1 MMQQP
6 PNEKQCE
13 ETKKT
18 QPITGKMP
26 SVAFLGIDIPTF
38 DQVMKH
44 AGFVSNST
52 HTQLSQRCM
61 IIQVHHS
68 R

>member
-1 MMQQP
+1 MMEQP

-13 ETKKT
+13 ETQKT
-18 QPITGKMP
+18 QPIAGKML
-26 SVAFLGIDIPTF
+26 SDAFLGIDIPTS

-44 AGFVSNST
+44 AGFVSSST

>member
-1 MMQQP
+1 MP
-6 PNEKQCE
+6 P
-13 ETKKT
+13 
-18 QPITGKMP
+18 
-26 SVAFLGIDIPTF
+26 VAFLRIDIPAF
-38 DQVMKH
+38 DQAMKH
-44 AGFVSNST
+44 ARFVSSST